1 VSCNKHTERSAK
13 KGVFTLS
20 QGWVVDENIK
30 GGKRVGLI
38 EVIKKSFHGWISEF
52 ITDFKEGFYGGRVK
66 AITRN
71 RR

>member
-1 VSCNKHTERSAK
+1 
-13 KGVFTLS
+13 
-20 QGWVVDENIK
+20 VDENIK
-30 GGKRVGLI
+30 GGKRVRLI